1 MKEIQIFDA
10 HCDTAILWY
19 RNRIDFFNGTKGHAT
34 YNKLKKGNVKFQV
47 FAICLNSAA
56 GEFDPLRDILQ
67 NIKFFTQRIDANR
80 KVRLIRTKQDLIEVN
95 KDKNLMGAIL
105 GIEGGDLIRGSFEV
119 AEILY
124 SLGVRVFTP
133 VWNYRNS
140 IGTGMWEEDSD
151 NGLTRFGKKLIPF
164 LQKMG
169 MIIDVSHAA
178 KETFND
184 IVDCSIKPVIASHS
198 NPKKICPH
206 PRNLSDQQ
214 LKILQKNG
222 SVIGVNFFPK
232 FLTNTGKA
240 TRQDVIRHI
249 KYLYNLV
256 GPDSI
261 GLGSDFDGILR
272 TPAGLETAE
281 QYQLLIRDLEKEG
294 FDLKTI
300 KKIAFK
306 NWYNLFKKQM

>member
-1 MKEIQIFDA
+1 MKEIQVFDA

-19 RNRIDFFNGTKGHAT
+19 KNRIDFFNGKKGHAT
-34 YNKLKKGNVKFQV
+34 YKKLKKGNVKFQV

-67 NIKFFTQRIDANR
+67 NIKFFTQRIDASR
-80 KVRLIRTKQDLIEVN
+80 KVKLIRTKQDLIDVN
-95 KDKNLMGAIL
+95 KEKNLMGAIL
-105 GIEGGDLIRGSFEV
+105 GIEGGDLIRGSFEI

-140 IGTGMWEEDSD
+140 IGSGMWEEDSD
-151 NGLTRFGKKLIPF
+151 KGLTRFGKKLIPF
-164 LQKMG
+164 LQELG

-184 IVDCSIKPVIASHS
+184 ILECSIKPVIASHS
-198 NPKKICPH
+198 NAKKICSH
-206 PRNLSDQQ
+206 PRNLTDKQ
-214 LKILQKNG
+214 LKMLNKNG

-232 FLTNTGKA
+232 FLTNSGKA
-240 TRQDVIRHI
+240 TRQDVIKHV
-249 KYLYNLV
+249 KYLYNLIS
-256 GPDSI
+256 PDSI
-261 GLGSDFDGILR
+261 GFGSDFDGILR

-281 QYQLLIRDLEKEG
+281 QYQLLIRDLERDG

-306 NWYNLFKKQM
+306 NWYNLFKKQL